1 VQALK
6 PAMVRRAITFAALSL
21 VACNACNDPPPAA
34 SPASTA
40 STASTA
46 ASGAASP
53 PTSTTDTIIHVEDD
67 GKSFDT
73 YKGSAVIFKLNSN
86 SGTGYVW
93 TPTQVDAS
101 VLAQQGDRS
110 TEGSSD
116 TPGAPKL
123 DVYRF
128 VAGSAGTTVVEMSLK
143 RPFGT
148 APAARAIHVTVN
160 VH

>member
-1 VQALK
+1 
-6 PAMVRRAITFAALSL
+6 MVRRAIAFAALLL
-21 VACNACNDPPPAA
+21 VACNACNDPPPPAA
-34 SPASTA
+34 SPASPASPAGASA
-40 STASTA
+40 STS
-46 ASGAASP
+46 AASP
-53 PTSTTDTIIHVEDD
+53 SPTADTVIHVEDD
-67 GKSFDT
+67 GKSFDA
-73 YKGSAVIFKLNSN
+73 YKGSTVLFKLNSN

-93 TPTQVDAS
+93 MPTQVDAS
-101 VLAQQGDRS
+101 VLSQQGDRS

-143 RPFGT
+143 RPFGS

>member
-1 VQALK
+1 
-6 PAMVRRAITFAALSL
+6 MVRRAIAFAALSL

-34 SPASTA
+34 SPPAP
-40 STASTA
+40 
-46 ASGAASP
+46 GAASP
-53 PTSTTDTIIHVEDD
+53 PAPDAASPTAAADTVIHVEDD

-73 YKGSAVIFKLNSN
+73 YKGSTVIFKLNSN

-110 TEGSSD
+110 TEGASD

-143 RPFGT
+143 RPFGS